1 MLSELNENRGRQLN
15 KIKENNFLKMR
26 ILTGIQIIKK
36 NQTNS
41 GAQKYHNW
49 IEKFTTGVQHQTWSG
64 RRKNLNLKT
73 DHFKLLSQMR
83 KKKKE
88 WRKWTRLKDLWD
100 TIKWTNVC
108 TKKWEYQEEEKEDRE
123 PILK

>member
-49 IEKFTTGVQHQTWSG
+49 IENSPQGFNIRPDQAEERIWTWRQIISNYWVRWG
-64 RRKNLNLKT
+64 K
-73 DHFKLLSQMR
+73 R
-83 KKKKE
+83 KK
-88 WRKWTRLKDLWD
+88 
-100 TIKWTNVC
+100 N
-108 TKKWEYQEEEKEDRE
+108 EESEHV
-123 PILK
+123 